1 MQIPGILP
9 EIKQRQYNHGEE
21 KCHRLFC
28 LFRIQL
34 SCPPSERGICLSLH
48 HQKMAGEMVSTDTA
62 NPIMSAENE
71 RLKVFLHALL
81 FVAGFALVFIVGWG
95 GSVTLVGQFFG
106 AYKRIIA
113 QIGGVVVIAFGLATL
128 GVIRLPWFYADTR
141 AEFTGQRGTFGGSAL
156 MGIFF
161 AAGWSPCIGATLGAI
176 LTMGLSQQTVGQ
188 AMWLASGYSLGLG
201 IPFLAMALGLERATG
216 WIKRVSRYR
225 RVIQIASGVFIITI
239 GILLFTNMM
248 SLIAIWAF
256 KNGLYVEK
264 FALFAAAPTYFTAI
278 LAGLLSFLSPCVLPL
293 VPAYL
298 GYLSGH
304 TFQKA

>member
-1 MQIPGILP
+1 MATETTSPLVSSQ
-9 EIKQRQYNHGEE
+9 
-21 KCHRLFC
+21 
-28 LFRIQL
+28 
-34 SCPPSERGICLSLH
+34 SERLRI
-48 HQKMAGEMVSTDTA
+48 
-62 NPIMSAENE
+62 
-71 RLKVFLHALL
+71 FLHALL
-81 FVAGFALVFIVGWG
+81 FVFGFSLVFVIGSG
-95 GSVTLVGQFFG
+95 GPVTALGQLFG
-106 AYKRIIA
+106 TYKRVIA
-113 QIGGVVVIAFGLATL
+113 QMGGVIVVAFGLATL
-128 GVIRLPWFYADTR
+128 EVIRIPWFYADTR
-141 AEFTGQRGTFGGSAL
+141 AQYTGQRGTYGGSAL

-201 IPFLAMALGLERATG
+201 IPFLALALGLERATG
-216 WIKRVSRYR
+216 WIKRVGRYR
-225 RVIQIASGVFIITI
+225 QAIQITSGVFIITI
-239 GILLFTNMM
+239 GVLLFTNTMT
-248 SLIAIWAF
+248 LIAIWAF
-256 KNGLYVEK
+256 KNGLYVQR